1 MDFVIVAVRI
11 CIMTQTIEA
20 IYENGVFRPLEAVDL
35 PENSVIELA
44 LHLREDTEQ
53 GLTAAERL
61 QKNPEEWLRVFD
73 EWVNQPREVP
83 DLPDEAL
90 RRENIYSDRC

>member
-1 MDFVIVAVRI
+1 
-11 CIMTQTIEA
+11 MTQTIEA
-20 IYENGVFRPLEAVDL
+20 IYENGVFRPLAAVDL
-35 PENSVIELA
+35 PENSVIELD

-61 QKNPEEWLRVFD
+61 QKNPEEWLRVFN

-90 RRENIYSDRC
+90 RRENIYPDRC